1 MEATFLGIR
10 VELIISILAFV
21 GAFATV
27 AAMAVPFLVRDARA
41 ARLRTITKAREELS
55 RQQVAE
61 LEQKRARWRPQ
72 RSATVLQSF
81 VDKLNLE
88 KLISPKGLK
97 QKLVQAG
104 YRQPFAPK
112 VFVGLRVILI
122 GAFLFGA
129 FLYTTVMVQEEMA
142 FPKQLLIMIG
152 AGVVGFYLPQVLL
165 SNAISKRRMEMQLNF
180 PDALD
185 LLVISSEAGLSIEAA
200 FHRVTGEIEESSPAL
215 SEEFGLTT
223 AELSFLGDRR
233 RAYTNFADRTGLPSA
248 KALAVTLLQS
258 EKYGTSISNALKVLS
273 QENRDERMSRAER
286 KAASLPAQ
294 LTVPM
299 IVFFLPVL
307 FVVIMGPAGLKIASM

>member
-10 VELIISILAFV
+10 VELIISVLAFV

-27 AAMAVPFLVRDARA
+27 AAMAVPFLARDARA

-61 LEQKRARWRPQ
+61 LEKKRARWRPQ
-72 RSATVLQSF
+72 RSASLLQTI

-88 KLISPKGLK
+88 KMIAPKGLK

-112 VFVGLRVILI
+112 IFVGLRVLLM

-129 FLYTTVMVQEEMA
+129 FIYTTVMVQEEML
-142 FPKQLLIMIG
+142 FLIQILILFG
-152 AGVVGFYLPQVLL
+152 AAAVGFYLPQILL
-165 SNAISKRRMEMQLNF
+165 TNAITKRRKEMQLNF

-286 KAASLPAQ
+286 KAAALPAQ

-307 FVVIMGPAGLKIASM
+307 FVVILGPAGLKISDM

>member
-1 MEATFLGIR
+1 
-10 VELIISILAFV
+10 
-21 GAFATV
+21 
-27 AAMAVPFLVRDARA
+27 
-41 ARLRTITKAREELS
+41 
-55 RQQVAE
+55 
-61 LEQKRARWRPQ
+61 
-72 RSATVLQSF
+72 
-81 VDKLNLE
+81 
-88 KLISPKGLK
+88 
-97 QKLVQAG
+97 
-104 YRQPFAPK
+104 
-112 VFVGLRVILI
+112 
-122 GAFLFGA
+122 
-129 FLYTTVMVQEEMA
+129 
-142 FPKQLLIMIG
+142 
-152 AGVVGFYLPQVLL
+152 
-165 SNAISKRRMEMQLNF
+165 MEMQLNF